1 MGANIS
7 KMERTG
13 GDINPQTFSAEGVEG
28 YIPFTGPLKFV
39 LQGYASG
46 IKSGMSYSGAYN
58 LKELREKAK
67 FIQITNSGFKESN
80 VHGISKFEWFNR
92 NKKWSFN

>member
-1 MGANIS
+1 
-7 KMERTG
+7 MERTG

-46 IKSGMSYSGAYN
+46 IKSGMSYSGAHN
-58 LKELREKAK
+58 LK
-67 FIQITNSGFKESN
+67 
-80 VHGISKFEWFNR
+80 
-92 NKKWSFN
+92 

>member
-1 MGANIS
+1 MYRGMAGLGANIS

-80 VHGISKFEWFNR
+80 VHGISKFE
-92 NKKWSFN
+92 